1 MKKNLFEMGASW
13 DDEWS
18 SDNKQTKSKKEINEI
33 KEPSKH
39 RLYISKEKRRGK
51 IVTIVQPFYLADNE
65 LKALLK
71 SIKSSLGC
79 GGTIKKNSL
88 EFQGEVS
95 QKLKDTLNSKEFN
108 FKK

>member
-18 SDNKQTKSKKEINEI
+18 SDNKQVQKLDKQTI

-39 RLYISKEKRRGK
+39 SLYISKEKRRGK
-51 IVTIVQPFYLADNE
+51 VVTIVQPFYLPNDE
-65 LKALLK
+65 LKTLLK
-71 SIKSSLGC
+71 NIKSSLGC
-79 GGTIKKNSL
+79 GGTIKDNTL
-88 EFQGEVS
+88 EFQGEVF
-95 QKLKDTLNSKEFN
+95 QKLRDILDSKGFR